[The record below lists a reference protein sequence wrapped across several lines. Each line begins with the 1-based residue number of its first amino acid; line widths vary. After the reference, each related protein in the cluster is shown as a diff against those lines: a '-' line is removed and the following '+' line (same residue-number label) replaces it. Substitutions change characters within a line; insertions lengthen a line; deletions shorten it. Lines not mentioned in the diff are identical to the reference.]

1 MIFNKNKKKQEKKT
15 MKYES
20 FIAGALLKFKTLGN
34 VDFSLLIEDFE
45 KKTNIEVRGLWYTS
59 QNNLGKYI
67 ETVKDGTIKLR
78 DGISLDYFIEE
89 DNCTLREK
97 LQKVAGNVVNGYF
110 NNFDIK
116 KYNQEK
122 ENALSSNKKNVLD
135 TANILLI
142 SDIQEDY
149 DELIK
154 YGFKNV
160 DYFKSIV
167 RADKYFTEH
176 PEELEKY
183 HIILKGNQNVQHCCF
198 DGDVELDRKFSK
210 LREEKHI
217 LNTHLY
223 RSDYGD
229 QMKLVTYLKDSINH
243 RSWDAEEQTYTDIFN
258 RIVENTLINHT
269 LDKVGLKDKKFVA
282 IQDFI
287 NPNRL
292 PLPEKKSDLKILYL
306 DSVRVN
312 KYANDIAKQLGLNIT
327 FKEDNNSSLGRH
339 IKTHLGDYDII
350 IVSRLYSDSLLGMNI
365 ESTEQCKDTGRD
377 LTLLVTYED
386 DSIWQFDEDDIS
398 DYLGIG
404 SKIKLNYRYA
414 GNLAIDSKRHNKE
427 FRVLRKSADFVYEDE
442 EQRKYYESDIACITG
457 IIGASINAYNNA
469 LLQMNKTPISDLD
482 IKSAEEFDKEYEVAD
497 KKEEERK
504 KTALAPIRNFDNIR
518 YAVSSYLNYRKKR
531 LISKLPEG
539 LKITEGNNG
548 IKVENIYQGRTYCS
562 ITFPKEYKQKNLRIF
577 EIQTLSKKGNL
588 SVPETIGLYTRKYEN
603 LENIP
608 NKPDERQ
615 ANALASIDKKI
626 KTALSPLNDE
636 AWHKQCELEKQKRLV
651 LERKQKK
658 NPESK

>member
-1 MIFNKNKKKQEKKT
+1 MKKQTQEKET
-15 MKYES
+15 IAYEPI
-20 FIAGALLKFKTLGN
+20 IAGALLKFKTLGN

-67 ETVKDGTIKLR
+67 ETLKDRTIKLR

-97 LQKVAGNVVNGYF
+97 LQKVAGNVVNSYF

-167 RADKYFTEH
+167 RADKYFAEH
-176 PEELEKY
+176 PEELQKY

-198 DGDVELDRKFSK
+198 DGDVELDRTIRE
-210 LREEKHI
+210 LRNKTHVLETS
-217 LNTHLY
+217 LNRY
-223 RSDYGD
+223 DYGD
-229 QMKLVTYLKDSINH
+229 HIKLVTYLNDNH
-243 RSWDAEEQTYTDIFN
+243 NRRSWDTEEQTYTDIFD

-269 LDKVGLKDKKFVA
+269 LDKAGLKDKKFVP
-282 IQDFI
+282 IQDYI

-292 PLPEKKSDLKILYL
+292 PLPAKKSDLKILYL
-306 DSVRVN
+306 GGVGVN

-327 FKEDNNSSLGRH
+327 FKEDNNYSLGRH
-339 IKTHLGDYDII
+339 NKTHLGDYDII
-350 IVSRLYSDSLLGMNI
+350 IASRLYSDSLLGMNI

-377 LTLLVTYED
+377 LTLLVTYDD

-398 DYLGIG
+398 DYQGIG

-414 GNLAIDSKRHNKE
+414 GNLAIDSECHNKE
-427 FRVLRKSADFVYEDE
+427 FRVLRKSADFVSEDE
-442 EQRKYYESDIACITG
+442 EHRKYYESGIACTSG
-457 IIGASINAYNNA
+457 IIGASINVYNNA
-469 LLQMNKTPISDLD
+469 LLQMNKTSISDLD

-504 KTALAPIRNFDNIR
+504 EAALAPIRSFDSIR
-518 YAVSSYLNYRKKR
+518 YAVSSYLNYRKKG
-531 LISKLPEG
+531 LISQLPEG
-539 LKITEGNNG
+539 LKITEGKNG
-548 IKVENIYQGRTYCS
+548 IKVENIYQGRTFCT

-588 SVPETIGLYTRKYEN
+588 SAPETIGLYTRKYEN
-603 LENIP
+603 LESVP
-608 NKPDERQ
+608 NRPDERQ
-615 ANALASIDKKI
+615 ANALLSIDKKI
-626 KTALSPLNDE
+626 NVSLSPLNDE
-636 AWHKQCELEKQKRLV
+636 AWHKQCELEKQKRLF

-658 NPESK
+658 NPLSE